1 MLAKMSVKKPY
12 TVVVAVI
19 LVLILGVVSFMNL
32 STDLLPPMEL
42 PYVVIMTQYVGAS
55 PERVETL
62 VTEPLEQT
70 MATTNDIQ
78 NIQSVSQ
85 ENLSLIMLE
94 FSQDANLDSAIIDM
108 SNKIDLLR
116 GQWPDEVGS
125 PTMLRINPDMMPV
138 MVASIDRAGMDHQQ
152 LSTFVQQEVLPELES
167 TSGVASVT
175 AMGLVSETVQV
186 QLSQEKLDALNQ
198 KIERSVQG
206 DLNKA
211 SNALYSAKRQIEDG
225 KAQLAQQREE
235 RGQQLSQGLAAVE
248 DGAAQVDAALSSIQ
262 QAETAYASTQQQY
275 DALVLQE
282 ADLTAQRNA
291 LMAIDEADRTPEQ
304 EQSIQRLS
312 GQLAQ
317 LAAQKP
323 VLSQQL
329 QAFEA
334 QVEQLQPQKQ
344 QLTEQQ
350 QSLAV
355 QRENLLAAQSTLNA
369 ELEKAEAQLLSGES
383 ELNAQLQKLNSA
395 QSQALAQASLDG
407 VITRSMVEGLLAA
420 QNFSMPAGYIQEGDA
435 SYLLKVGDA
444 FASLEE
450 IQSLTLFELGLAGI
464 EEVKLS
470 DVADVQMANNAGELY
485 AKVNGND
492 GVLVTI
498 QKQSTASTADVSDA
512 LAETIAQLGGAYEG
526 LRITP
531 LMDQGMYIDMV
542 VDNVLQNLLYG
553 GILAIVILFLFL
565 KDVKPTLIIA
575 ISIPFSVVFAVAL
588 MYFTGVTIN
597 VISLAGL
604 ALGVGML
611 VDNSIV
617 VIENIFRLR
626 SEGVPPV
633 RAAIRGAQQ
642 VSGAIIAST
651 LTTVCVFLPIVF
663 TQGLSRQLFAD
674 MGLTIAYSL
683 LASLIV
689 ALTLVPMMASTTLRH
704 TQEKRNRLFE
714 RIVRWYERALSFTLS
729 HRAAVLLFAVA
740 LLGFSAFEAT
750 RMGMRFI
757 PEMDGTQMSMT
768 VTAAPDATEAQT
780 RALSDQVI
788 ARLVEIPEIETVGA
802 MQQSG
807 SMLGTGSGGN
817 TVSMYLVLKSDKE
830 RTAQQVAQ
838 DIRDRT
844 ADLAAQNG
852 AEIAVNASQMDM
864 SMLGGSGIELWV
876 KGRDLDTLRATAQD
890 VAAILADTPGTTEV
904 DDGLGD
910 PTTETRITVDKNKA
924 MAYSLTVAQVYQQIA
939 QQIATEQSATT
950 LTVGTTDYDVVVSDF
965 ADNGVQL
972 SSLSDLELEG
982 QRDGETVAVKLS
994 DIATVTQAQGFSS
1007 ILHDDQTRFVQVSA
1021 QIDADHNVTL
1031 VSREVSQRL
1040 AEYDLPAGCTVEI
1053 QGESEMIASSMSDLL
1068 LMIAL
1073 AVVFIYLIMVAQFQS
1088 LLSPFIVM
1096 FTIPLAFTGGLLA
1109 LWLTGQELSLIAML
1123 GFLVLAGVVV
1133 NNGIVFV
1140 DYVNQLREAG
1150 MAKRDALIAAGK
1162 TRLRPILMTAMTTIL
1177 GLVTLALGV
1186 GGAGAQM
1193 LQSLGIVTIGGL
1205 TYATLLTLLVVPVMY
1220 DLLHRKPLKIV
1231 RIEEEDEEV
1240 VPV

>member
-42 PYVVIMTQYVGAS
+42 PYVVIMTQYIGAS
-55 PERVETL
+55 PEKVETA
-62 VTEPLEQT
+62 VTKPLEQT
-70 MATTNDIQ
+70 MATTNNVK

-85 ENLSLIMLE
+85 ENVSLIMLE
-94 FSQDANLDSAIIDM
+94 FTQDANLDSAIIDM
-108 SNKIDLLR
+108 SNKIDLIR
-116 GQWPDEVGS
+116 GQWPDEIGS

-152 LSTFVQQEVLPELES
+152 LSDFVQNEVLPALES
-167 TSGVASVT
+167 TGGVASVT
-175 AMGLVSETVQV
+175 SMGLVSETVRV
-186 QLSQEKLDALNQ
+186 QLSQEKLDALN
-198 KIERSVQG
+198 KKLANSVKG
-206 DLNKA
+206 DLDKA
-211 SNALYSAKRQIEDG
+211 TSALSSAKQQIEDG

-235 RGQQLSQGLAAVE
+235 KGQQLTDGLAAV
-248 DGAAQVDAALSSIQ
+248 DQGAAQVDAALSSIQ
-262 QAETAYASTQQQY
+262 KAESAYGATKQAY
-275 DALVLQE
+275 DALVLKE
-282 ADLTAQRNA
+282 ADLTAQLNA
-291 LMAIDEADRTPEQ
+291 LKAIPEGDRTPSQ
-304 EQSIQRLS
+304 VQAMAQLS
-312 GQLAQ
+312 GQLSQ

-323 VLSQQL
+323 ALSQQL
-329 QAFEA
+329 TVLSQ

-344 QLTEQQ
+344 QLTQQQ
-350 QSLAV
+350 QSLTI
-355 QRENLLAAQSTLNA
+355 QKQNLLAAQDTLNT
-369 ELEKAEAQLLSGES
+369 ELQKAEAQLLAGES
-383 ELNAQLQKLNSA
+383 ELHAQIKKLNSA
-395 QSQALAQASLDG
+395 RSQALAQASLDG
-407 VITRSMVEGLLAA
+407 VITKSMVEGILAA
-420 QNFSMPAGYIQEGDA
+420 ENFSMPAGYIQDGDA
-435 SYLLKVGDA
+435 SFLLKVGEK
-444 FASLEE
+444 FASVEE
-450 IQSLTLFELGLAGI
+450 LQSLTLFELGLAGI
-464 EEVKLS
+464 DEVTLS
-470 DVADVQMANNAGELY
+470 DVADVSLQNNADNLY

-512 LAETIAQLGGAYEG
+512 LAERIAELGGAYEG
-526 LRITP
+526 LHITP

-553 GILAIVILFLFL
+553 GLLAIVILFLFL
-565 KDVKPTLIIA
+565 KDIKPTLIIA

-604 ALGVGML
+604 ALGIGML

-617 VIENIFRLR
+617 VIENIFRMR

-663 TQGLSRQLFAD
+663 TQGLSRQLFSD

-683 LASLIV
+683 VASLIV

-704 TQEKRNRLFE
+704 TAQKQNKLFA
-714 RIVRWYERALSFTLS
+714 RIVRWYEKALSFSLA
-729 HRAAVLLFAVA
+729 HRVAVLLFAVA
-740 LLGFSAFEAT
+740 LLGFSAFEAG
-750 RMGMRFI
+750 RMGLSFI

-768 VTAAPDATEAQT
+768 VTADSDATEKET
-780 RALSDQVI
+780 RALSDEVI
-788 ARLVEIPEIETVGA
+788 ARLAQIPEIQTVGA

-807 SMLGTGSGGN
+807 AMPGLGGGGN
-817 TVSMYLVLKSDKE
+817 SVSMYLVLNADKS
-830 RTAQQVAQ
+830 RTSQDIAQ

-844 ADLAAQNG
+844 SDLAAAHG
-852 AEIAVNASQMDM
+852 AEITVNASQMDM
-864 SMLGGSGIELWV
+864 SMLGGSGIQLWV
-876 KGRDLDTLRATAQD
+876 KGKDLDTLRTAAKD

-910 PTTETRITVDKNKA
+910 PTTETRITVDKHRA

-939 QQIATEQSATT
+939 QKVASEQSATS

-965 ADNGVQL
+965 SENRVALPALATL
-972 SSLSDLELEG
+972 SLDG
-982 QRDGETVAVKLS
+982 QKDGKDVSVKLS
-994 DIATVTQAQGFSS
+994 EIAEITQAEGFSS
-1007 ILHDDQTRFVQVSA
+1007 IMHDGQTRFVQVSA
-1021 QIDADHNVTL
+1021 QIDADHNVAL
-1031 VSREVSQRL
+1031 VSREVQQRL
-1040 AEYDLPAGCTVEI
+1040 AQYDVPAGCTVEE

-1123 GFLVLAGVVV
+1123 GFLVLSGVVV

-1140 DYVNQLREAG
+1140 DYVGQLRETG
-1150 MAKRDALIAAGK
+1150 MAKHDALIAAGK
-1162 TRLRPILMTAMTTIL
+1162 TRLRPILMTALTTIL

-1220 DLLHRKPLKIV
+1220 DLLHRRPLKVV
-1231 RIEEEDEEV
+1231 RIEEEQEEV
-1240 VPV
+1240 WPA